1 MLRLKVVF
9 AERPHARIRSLDTS
23 AALAHPDVVAVLTA
37 SDVPYNAF
45 GLIDADQPVLCG
57 EVVRFSGDKVAL
69 VVAATQGAAEAGA
82 KLVHVEYE
90 DLPAVTD
97 ARAALVPGSLLV
109 HESRDS
115 NLLLHIPIRKGDI
128 ARGFA
133 EADVIL
139 EGEFETSWQ
148 EHAFLQ
154 PEAGV
159 AWVDE
164 AERVIV
170 ETAGQWLHEDRRQ
183 LAAMLQLP
191 EEQVIVRYAAIG
203 GAFGGREDL
212 SIQHLLALAAWKLRR
227 PVALVWSREESIIG
241 HHKRHPVSV
250 RCRWGARNDGTITA
264 VEAEVIADGG
274 AYASTSVEVTKVA
287 TLFASG
293 CYEVANISV
302 DGYAVY
308 TNNVPAGAFRG
319 FGAPQAQFAA
329 ESMVTRLA
337 HVLGMDPAELRR
349 RNIYHEGSL
358 EPSQQPLPTGVSALP
373 VLERCIDEAIERLNY
388 GQPRARVANSATP
401 HLWRGIGIACGI
413 KNVGYSFG
421 YSDQATAKVEL
432 YGKAELERAVVR
444 IGAAEVGQ
452 GTHLAL
458 RQIAAETLGLPL
470 AKVEMVTDDSAEA
483 PNAGSASASRMTLM
497 GGQAVHRASL
507 AAREQWSG
515 TEEYAASATVQ
526 FRPTPT
532 TPLDAETG
540 AGRPNYCYGYAAQA
554 VEVEV
559 NTLTG
564 QVQVLSVISVHDV
577 GRAINRQ
584 QVEGQIEGCLAQ
596 ALGYALLE
604 NLQTRDG
611 RILTPYLSTYL
622 LPTVLDMP
630 TEITPVIL
638 ELADPEGPYGARGV
652 AEMALVPFAPAV
664 AMAIHDAT
672 GVWLS
677 QQPMTPERVL
687 AALNAQSIE
696 GERLA

>member
-1 MLRLKVVF
+1 LG
-9 AERPHARIRSLDTS
+9 ERS
-23 AALAHPDVVAVLTA
+23 
-37 SDVPYNAF
+37 
-45 GLIDADQPVLCG
+45 
-57 EVVRFSGDKVAL
+57 
-69 VVAATQGAAEAGA
+69 
-82 KLVHVEYE
+82 
-90 DLPAVTD
+90 
-97 ARAALVPGSLLV
+97 
-109 HESRDS
+109 
-115 NLLLHIPIRKGDI
+115 
-128 ARGFA
+128 
-133 EADVIL
+133 
-139 EGEFETSWQ
+139 
-148 EHAFLQ
+148 
-154 PEAGV
+154 
-159 AWVDE
+159 
-164 AERVIV
+164 
-170 ETAGQWLHEDRRQ
+170 
-183 LAAMLQLP
+183 
-191 EEQVIVRYAAIG
+191 
-203 GAFGGREDL
+203 
-212 SIQHLLALAAWKLRR
+212 HLL
-227 PVALVWSREESIIG
+227 
-241 HHKRHPVSV
+241 
-250 RCRWGARNDGTITA
+250 
-264 VEAEVIADGG
+264 
-274 AYASTSVEVTKVA
+274 
-287 TLFASG
+287 
-293 CYEVANISV
+293 
-302 DGYAVY
+302 
-308 TNNVPAGAFRG
+308 
-319 FGAPQAQFAA
+319 
-329 ESMVTRLA
+329 
-337 HVLGMDPAELRR
+337 
-349 RNIYHEGSL
+349 
-358 EPSQQPLPTGVSALP
+358 
-373 VLERCIDEAIERLNY
+373 
-388 GQPRARVANSATP
+388 
-401 HLWRGIGIACGI
+401 RGIGIACGI

-421 YSDQATAKVEL
+421 YPDQATAKVEL

-470 AKVEMVTDDSAEA
+470 AKVEMITDDSAET
-483 PNAGSASASRMTLM
+483 PSAGSASASRMTLM

-507 AAREQWSG
+507 AARDKWSG
-515 TEEYAASATVQ
+515 SEEYAASATVQ

-687 AALNAQSIE
+687 AALNSQSLAE
-696 GERLA
+696 GERLL